1 MKLEGIEL
9 LELSFPFQT
18 HEVEQQFKML
28 LPSEVILR
36 LFTRQR
42 RLKLLVIR
50 DQVVEERDEDVNGN
64 LQTE

>member
-9 LELSFPFQT
+9 LELSFSFQT

-42 RLKLLVIR
+42 RLELLVIR

-64 LQTE
+64 LQAE